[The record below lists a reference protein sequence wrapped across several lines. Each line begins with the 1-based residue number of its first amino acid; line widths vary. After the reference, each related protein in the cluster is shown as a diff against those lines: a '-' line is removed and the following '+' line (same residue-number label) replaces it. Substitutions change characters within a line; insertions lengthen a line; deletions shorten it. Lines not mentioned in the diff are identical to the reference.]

1 MCAERPG
8 GPVTAIIPILRDV
21 DDAIDNWEEIDIG

>member
-8 GPVTAIIPILRDV
+8 GPVTTIIPILRDV
-21 DDAIDNWEEIDIG
+21 DDAIDASEALDII